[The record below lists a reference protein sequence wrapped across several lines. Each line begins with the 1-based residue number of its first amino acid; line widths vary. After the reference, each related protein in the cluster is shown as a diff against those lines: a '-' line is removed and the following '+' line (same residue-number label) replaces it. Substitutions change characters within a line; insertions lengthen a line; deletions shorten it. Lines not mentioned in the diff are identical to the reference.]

1 MDKTKLV
8 QTFAA
13 YLAVELDSIK
23 AAARAT
29 LEGATHEE
37 SRPENEY
44 DTRAIEASYLAGAQ
58 AKRAGE
64 IDEVLSLFTHLTFHS
79 FSEKDP
85 ISATA
90 LVTLE
95 SGTKR
100 THVLVM
106 PKGGGFHVDFENRSI
121 QIITPHS
128 RLGEAILGLTSGDFA
143 EVEIAGDVKEYKI
156 VDVR

>member
-8 QTFAA
+8 QTFARH
-13 YLAVELDSIK
+13 LAEELDAIK

-29 LEGATHEE
+29 LEAATHEE

-64 IDEVLSLFTHLTFHS
+64 IDEVLSLFTHLTIRDFGR
-79 FSEKDP
+79 KDP

-95 SGTKR
+95 SGRKK

-106 PKGGGFHVDFENRSI
+106 PKGGGFHVDCDEKNV

-128 RLGEAILGLTSGDFA
+128 RLGEAILGLTAGDFA

-156 VDVR
+156 VAVR

>member
-1 MDKTKLV
+1 MDKSKLV
-8 QTFAA
+8 QAFATH
-13 YLAVELDSIK
+13 LEEELTSIK

-29 LEGATHEE
+29 HEAATHEE
-37 SRPENEY
+37 SKPENEY

-64 IDEVLSLFTHLTFHS
+64 IDEVLSLFHNLNFKG
-79 FSEKDP
+79 FAGDEP

-95 SGTKR
+95 SER
-100 THVLVM
+100 RRRHVLIM
-106 PKGGGFHVDFENRSI
+106 PKGGGFNVTFEGGPV
-121 QIITPHS
+121 QIVTPHS
-128 RLGEAILGLTSGDFA
+128 LLGEAILGLTAGDFA

-156 VDVR
+156 LEVR

>member
-1 MDKTKLV
+1 MDKNKLV

-13 YLAVELDSIK
+13 SLAIELDSIK

-29 LEGATHEE
+29 LEAATHEE

-64 IDEVLSLFTHLTFHS
+64 IDEVLSLFTHLTFRG
-79 FSEKDP
+79 FTVRDP

-90 LVTLE
+90 LVTLQ
-95 SGTKR
+95 SGVKK

-106 PKGGGFHVDFENRSI
+106 PKGGGFHVDFEDRSV

-128 RLGEAILGLTSGDFA
+128 RLGEAILGLKSGDFA

-156 VDVR
+156 LDVR